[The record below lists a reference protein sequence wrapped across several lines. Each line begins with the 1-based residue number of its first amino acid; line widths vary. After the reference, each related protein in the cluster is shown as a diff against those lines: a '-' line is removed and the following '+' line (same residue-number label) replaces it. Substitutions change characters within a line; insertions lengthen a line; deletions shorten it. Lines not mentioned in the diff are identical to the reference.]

1 MNEREALD
9 AVLELHTPD
18 EDGDCTHCADYFCD
32 TRKAEYPCET
42 VRTIQAALKG
52 ATDE

>member
-9 AVLELHTPD
+9 AVLELHAPD
-18 EDGDCTHCADYFCD
+18 EDGDCAYCADYFCD

-42 VRTIQAALKG
+42 VRTIEDAMGLRRG
-52 ATDE
+52 